1 MNYLAS
7 FEISAAGMSFE
18 RLRVNVAA
26 ANIANAHTT
35 RTTSGGPYRPLQALA
50 VAPLAPSAFESQMT
64 LVAHANALRNPM
76 VVESALA
83 PRMVHEPGHPHA
95 NDKGF
100 VAYPNI
106 NPVTEMVGLMSA
118 TRAFEANVAA
128 LNATRTMAQK
138 ALEIG
143 GR

>member
-1 MNYLAS
+1 MNYLAA

-35 RTTSGGPYRPLQALA
+35 RTASGGPYRPLQALA
-50 VAPLAPSAFESQMT
+50 ASAPGPSAFESQMT
-64 LVAHANALRNPM
+64 LAAHTSALRKPV
-76 VVESALA
+76 VVESVLA
-83 PRMVHEPGHPHA
+83 PRLVHEPGHPDA
-95 NDKGF
+95 NERGF

-106 NPVTEMVGLMSA
+106 NPVTEMVGLMTA
-118 TRAFEANVAA
+118 TRAYEANVAA
-128 LNATRTMAQK
+128 LNATRSMAQK